1 MAQKTSWTG
10 AALTQTDINTYLMGE
25 GGAWTSW
32 TTTVTQSDSVTVTV
46 NTATYGR
53 WGRMIICRMQVT
65 VTGSGTGSN
74 AIVVGGLPA
83 TAAVSVG
90 AFGQGYLF
98 DTSVP
103 NTFPFIVTLASS
115 TSINL
120 SSTSANA
127 SSLSLGVTSFTA
139 GLASG
144 DIINCS
150 FTYEAA
156 S

>member
-1 MAQKTSWTG
+1 MAQKTWVAGDVVT
-10 AALTQTDINTYLMGE
+10 AADTNLYLSGE
-25 GGAWTSW
+25 GGAWSTW
-32 TTTVTQSDSVTVTV
+32 TPTVTQSGSVTVTV

-65 VTGSGTGSN
+65 VTGSGTGAN

-83 TAAVSVG
+83 TSVVSVG

-115 TSINL
+115 TTINL
-120 SSTSANA
+120 SSSSANA
-127 SSLSLGVTSFTA
+127 ASLALGATSFTA

>member
-1 MAQKTSWTG
+1 MAQKTWVAGDVVT
-10 AALTQTDINTYLMGE
+10 AADTNLYLTGE
-25 GGAWTSW
+25 GGAWTTW
-32 TTTVTQSDSVTVTV
+32 TPTVTQSGSVTVTI

-65 VTGSGTGSN
+65 VTGTGTGAN

-115 TSINL
+115 SSINL
-120 SSTSANA
+120 SSSSANA
-127 SSLSLGVTSFTA
+127 ASLSLGATSFTA